1 MISNVQAIYY
11 SKYNFIEYVYKLK
24 IFAIKNVDAILM
36 PRFSELTI
44 YGSKGSKRDNQN
56 QLR

>member
-1 MISNVQAIYY
+1 MISNVQHIYY
-11 SKYNFIEYVYKLK
+11 SKYNFIEYIYTLK

-44 YGSKGSKRDNQN
+44 YGSKGPKRDNQN
-56 QLR
+56 RLR